1 MKKIITTAALAL
13 ASFGAFASGTN
24 TSTNTM
30 NVFVPQV
37 LSVVAV
43 PTAQSVTLAA
53 SSLDGASITPLT
65 DMVYTVKSNATYN
78 MSVDYTCTLT
88 PTNAPSAAEQTASVN
103 AFKNAIQ
110 FSIDNGANWFN
121 GTQLDAVT
129 PFNQNN
135 TAHTSFAG
143 TVVTLKGQVKNLGMN
158 AVPGKYSNVI
168 TVTVTQP

>member
-1 MKKIITTAALAL
+1 MKKIIMTAALAL
-13 ASFGAFASGTN
+13 ASFGAFAAG
-24 TSTNTM
+24 TSTSNNTM

-43 PTAQSVTLAA
+43 PTAQSLYLPA
-53 SSLDGASITPLT
+53 SSLNSATTTALT

-78 MSVDYTCTLT
+78 MSVDYVLTIT
-88 PTNAPSAAEQTASVN
+88 PTNNPSTAELTASAT

-110 FSIDNGANWFN
+110 FRLNGAGSWYS
-121 GTQLDAVT
+121 GTQLDAVA
-129 PFNQNN
+129 PFNVNN
-135 TAHTSFAG
+135 QPHTDFDG
-143 TVVTLKGQVKNLGMN
+143 NDVTLNAQVANLGMN